1 MVGTTKIS
9 ISINKELKNAID
21 ILADGEDVSRAKLI
35 ESILINNKSM
45 ARIINAEKVD
55 TASGVYAVPSKI
67 K

>member
-45 ARIINAEKVD
+45 EK
-55 TASGVYAVPSKI
+55 
-67 K
+67 